1 MDEFIGTTY
10 SRILLF
16 LDPLPYM
23 FFTRAKKKGDTNGV
37 SFFLKKIIGKHRYT
51 GINTGLWD
59 D

>member
-37 SFFLKKIIGKHRYT
+37 SFFFEKKNRETPIHRYQHRFVE
-51 GINTGLWD
+51 
-59 D
+59 